1 MGQMLGSMGTPGVEG
16 PRPSPDFMGPM
27 PPEGKVDPSGLLGGL
42 SKMTDFASLLGDTR
56 RGARRQSRRS
66 MPALVKD
73 VGNTV
78 QDVGQSTL
86 MQRMMKHKSGPMYV
100 QEGQSPSGGVA
111 AIPRTFD
118 PQTAGQIMSHLGFK

>member
-27 PPEGKVDPSGLLGGL
+27 PPVGKTDPSGMLGGL
-42 SKMTDFASLLGDTR
+42 SKMTDFASLLGDTPEER
-56 RGARRQSRRS
+56 ADNAKKYA
-66 MPALVKD
+66 ALVKD
-73 VGNTV
+73 VGNSV
-78 QDVGQSTL
+78 NDISQSTL
-86 MQRMMKHKSGPMYV
+86 MQRMMKHKTGPQYV